1 MTVSILDTN
10 IDELIEAE
18 QKKLAELIQAK
29 ADQQKKYAALNDI
42 AEAFQS
48 ALTQYGVTEKEYYQY
63 IAADLEN
70 WIKDNQDSPM
80 YESLLKHFNKAA
92 LKVQKTSSL
101 PQPKLKVGKYRNPAT
116 QVVVEKI
123 KRSPKLLDQ
132 WIAEY
137 GFAVVRTWKE

>member
-1 MTVSILDTN
+1 MTVSILETN

-48 ALTQYGVTEKEYYQY
+48 ALTQHGVSEKEYYQY
-63 IAADLEN
+63 IASDLEN
-70 WIKDNQDSPM
+70 WIKSNPESAL
-80 YESLLKHFNKAA
+80 YESLQKHFTKAA

-101 PQPKLKVGKYRNPAT
+101 PLPKLKVGKYRNPAT
-116 QVVVEKI
+116 QEVVEKI

-132 WIAEY
+132 WIEEY